1 MSAAPQNLV
10 KETTMREINLPYQLT
25 VLVIGSMLVLNA
37 LVQTE
42 ARGMSQT
49 ASTLEQTDMATLFAE
64 RLELPTLIRIAVDR
78 SPKVSAAR
86 ARWQATIEKYPQV
99 TALPDPMFMY
109 GYFVRSVETR
119 VGPQRH
125 RISFSQ
131 AFPFPG
137 TLDTAGQVVKKA
149 IEIERVKHEQVIRDL
164 IVELKLSYHELA
176 YLQRAV
182 ELTRQNQELIASI
195 LTIATARYAEGKTT
209 LNDVLKA
216 QSQLAQL
223 EYDLVLLEELQHV
236 EQANIKGIL
245 SIPSATPLGATVPVA
260 YEPLDVALADVEK
273 QALSKR
279 QELRIAALTVE
290 KATEGIALAELQ
302 TKPMLKLDLMTIETG
317 DALMVDAPDSGKN
330 PFTIG
335 IGVTIPW
342 SGLKNSSKVREA
354 QQNHE
359 VVTANKHSLE
369 DETKVAL
376 RKVYFRLE
384 NARRLIELYETTLIP
399 QAGAVIEVAE
409 TWHQEDFKSIMG
421 FLETQSV
428 WLNFNLARL
437 RAIADYQQNVAR
449 LEQLVGGKLDDSHT
463 MQ

>member
-1 MSAAPQNLV
+1 
-10 KETTMREINLPYQLT
+10 MREISLLYQI
-25 VLVIGSMLVLNA
+25 VGVVIGSMLMLDA

-42 ARGMSQT
+42 AYGMTQT
-49 ASTLEQTDMATLFAE
+49 TSTVEQTDVTAQFADT
-64 RLELPTLIRIAVDR
+64 LELSSLIQVAVAR
-78 SPKVSAAR
+78 SPKVTAAK
-86 ARWQATIEKYPQV
+86 ARWQATIEQYPQV

-109 GYFVRSVETR
+109 GYYMRSVETR

-125 RISFSQ
+125 RVSFSQ
-131 AFPFPG
+131 TFPYPG
-137 TLDTAGQVVKKA
+137 TLDAAGEVVKKA

-182 ELTRQNQELIASI
+182 ELTRQNHDLVASI
-195 LTIATARYAEGKTT
+195 LTIATARYAEGKAV

-223 EYDLVLLEELQHV
+223 EYDLILLEELQRV
-236 EQANIKGIL
+236 ERANIKGIL
-245 SIPSATPLGATVPVA
+245 SVPSETPLGATVPVP
-260 YEPLDVALADVEK
+260 YELLDVPLADVEK

-279 QELRIAALTVE
+279 QELRIAELSIK
-290 KATEGIALAELQ
+290 KATEGVALAELQ
-302 TKPMLKLDLMTIETG
+302 TKPMLKFDLMAIETG
-317 DALMVDAPDSGKN
+317 KALMIDAPDSGKD

-342 SGLKNSSKVREA
+342 SSLKNSSKVREA
-354 QQNHE
+354 QKNQE

-369 DETKVAL
+369 DATRVAL
-376 RKVYFRLE
+376 RKVYFRLA
-384 NARRLIELYETTLIP
+384 NARRLVELYENTLIP
-399 QAGAVIEVAE
+399 QAGAAIELAE
-409 TWHQEDFKSIMG
+409 TWHQEGPKSIAG

-437 RAIADYQQNVAR
+437 RAIADYQQSVAR
-449 LEQLVGGKLDDSHT
+449 LEQLVGGKIDDSPT
-463 MQ
+463 VQ

>member
-1 MSAAPQNLV
+1 
-10 KETTMREINLPYQLT
+10 MREVNLLYQLT
-25 VLVIGSMLVLNA
+25 VVVIGSLLVLNT
-37 LVQTE
+37 LVQME
-42 ARGMSQT
+42 SHGVLQT
-49 ASTLEQTDMATLFAE
+49 ASTPEQTDMTMLFAE
-64 RLELPTLIRIAVDR
+64 TLELPSLIRVAVAR
-78 SPKVSAAR
+78 NPKIRAAK
-86 ARWQATIEKYPQV
+86 ARWQATIEQYPQV

-125 RISFSQ
+125 RVSFSQ
-131 AFPFPG
+131 AFPYPG
-137 TLDTAGQVVKKA
+137 TLDAAGQVVKKA
-149 IEIERVKHEQVIRDL
+149 IEIERVKHEQVVRDL

-182 ELTRQNQELIASI
+182 ELTRQNHELIASI
-195 LTIATARYAEGKTT
+195 LAIATTRYAEGKTT

-223 EYDLVLLEELQHV
+223 EYDLILLAELQLIEH
-236 EQANIKGIL
+236 ANIKGIL
-245 SIPSATPLGATVPVA
+245 SAPSTTPLRAVVPVV
-260 YEPLDVALADVEK
+260 YKPLDVPLADVEK

-279 QELRIAALTVE
+279 QELRIAELSIE
-290 KATEGIALAELQ
+290 KATGGIALAELQ
-302 TKPMLKLDLMTIETG
+302 TKPMLKLDLMSIETG
-317 DALMVDAPDSGKN
+317 EALMLNTPGSGKN
-330 PFTIG
+330 PFSIG

-359 VVTANKHSLE
+359 VVTANKRALE

-384 NARRLIELYETTLIP
+384 NARRLVELYETTLIP
-399 QAGAVIEVAE
+399 QAAAAIEVADM
-409 TWHQEDFKSIMG
+409 WHQEGTKSITG

-449 LEQLVGGKLDDSHT
+449 LEQLVGGKIDDSHT